1 MNSSIRTVAP
11 LLGSIALLLAP
22 ARAAEIEKA
31 NNGSALNTAT
41 SWNGS
46 VIPGASDIA
55 LFSNALTGAT
65 TSALG
70 DNLVLDGIR
79 VTNPAG
85 SVIMANTNNASLTL
99 GASGINMGAASA
111 ALMIEGAFQ
120 VSANQTWNIANAS
133 TALAPFAGANR
144 QLNQNEDLAFN
155 GGNTTGSGILFSL
168 NNNTVTTTG
177 AGTISISSGYAISGG
192 TFNVGNTRFEIQG
205 GNSKMT
211 DLGFDLTFNVAT
223 GSILHLHSTS
233 GGLSSNATINLNG
246 GTLQFSTIGTGTV
259 GVTQTGVVNINQPST
274 ILVGNPVSGASG
286 TAPLTFSG
294 NLVGSAALAMNNTT
308 GNADTVLLLGGDNS
322 QYTGTITLGGTAGR
336 FTRFTSSVA
345 GSAAATWNVS
355 TGHVLQV
362 DGVTVDLGTLTG
374 TGGVTSSN
382 TAVPG
387 SINVGA
393 GNFAGVISDGTGATQ
408 MSLSKV
414 GTGMLVLSGVNTYT
428 GATTVSGGTL
438 FATPGSLGNTP
449 VFVADGAVFGT
460 RISASGTALSVP
472 SISSGG
478 TTGAQLAF
486 DFGSLANPSV
496 RSMNAGALTV
506 NAQTQLR
513 ISGNGLTP
521 GTFPLLGYTGSI
533 GGLNFGGLSLILPPR
548 VTGTLVNDAAN
559 SQVGV
564 TITSVDFP
572 KWTGAVDGKWDIDNG
587 TGTGTANWVEITS
600 GSTTRYIQN
609 ANGVDKVRF
618 DDTATGTTQVQ
629 LMAELTPYDVV
640 VENTTKDYT
649 FSGTGRITGLR
660 GLTKSGAGAL
670 RIRNTGNNDY
680 AGGTVINAGTIEL
693 GDGVTVGAG
702 SLGTGPITNN
712 GVLIFNRPD
721 ALTINGSITGTGA
734 ITSNGTGATTI
745 LGSVTQSG
753 AIALNG
759 GGLVIGGGGNLSG
772 AVTGT
777 GFVTVNGGTM
787 LFNGSAANTYTGM
800 TTVGGGVLQLN
811 KPAGVL
817 AVGGDVTIAGA
828 GVLTILAN
836 EQIPDTATINVT
848 GSSADSTVNTTGKE
862 TVANVVMNASVPT
875 GQFIMRNNF
884 TVTGQATV
892 QNGIFGVASSNTA
905 HVNSIV
911 MSGGVVRL
919 AGSGGASTLNVGT
932 GGITASGGEIQI
944 KFNTN
949 NQDATLNLGGDF
961 TTTGNVTVTNAG
973 YTGPN
978 LNRIVL
984 TATRTFN
991 IGAGTTTTVAA
1002 NMAGTGGL
1010 TKTGNGTLD
1019 LRSLAFTYTGNT
1031 VVSAGTLRLR
1041 TGSGFASPSI
1051 TVGDNGTLSVNIPT
1065 AGTTLPVASLTLG
1078 NATGGTLSIEI
1089 PAGGNPT
1096 VAPVTP
1102 TALVVN
1108 TGSKLAISGTIVPG
1122 TFPVVDYAG
1131 SIGGAGLAGLTLQ
1144 LPLRVVGNLVD
1155 NAANGRID
1163 VTILGTD
1170 TPKWNGDLNNNWDID
1185 NGTGTGTAN
1194 WRGSLTS
1201 SATRYLQGAGGTDRV
1216 VFDDSATGSGTVN
1229 LTTTLTPVA
1238 TTVSNPTKT
1247 YTFTGTGKLGGAGAL
1262 TKEGAGTLVLTNAVP
1277 YEHTGGTFVNAGT
1290 LQVGDGIT
1298 SGVGVLP
1305 NGTITTAAI
1314 ASLVLNRPD
1323 DFEVFSTITG
1333 TGSLTKSNTN
1343 TATIS
1348 TSLTSSSAVA
1358 IAGGT
1363 LRLTGGGN
1371 LSGVVSG
1378 SGGLLIDGGTLQL
1391 SGSEANTLTG
1401 ETTVNSGTL
1410 QLNKAGVN
1418 AIGNLTLTNTGGL
1431 TLSQA
1436 EQIADTATLTF
1447 NKTSGSVTIA
1457 NETVAA
1463 VNIIGGNEAA
1473 QLIVQTGFEVT
1484 GTASINAGVFS
1495 IASAHEVG
1503 VGGVTMSGGTLR
1515 IAANSGTST
1524 LNVGASGINASGG
1537 LIQVG
1542 QGNGAHNAVLNLGGD
1557 FVATGSVNITDG
1569 NFGGIEK
1576 REINIGSV
1584 TRTFSVGDLA
1594 TVTVAPDIAGTG
1606 GLTKAGAGTLVL
1618 AAGSAS
1624 VYTGATSVT
1633 EGVMEIVGSISGTSK
1648 VDVAA
1653 TATLSG
1659 IGSINPA
1666 AGGHVRILA
1675 GGKLSPGPSVGP
1687 LTVNLT
1693 GGGELDISL
1702 GVAAANSQA
1711 LLFNLDSTF
1720 FSDLVVV
1727 NGGALR
1733 IGDGVLEFD
1742 DFAFTPE
1749 FNFEPE
1755 GTYTLFDGTSP
1766 ILGSLGDALIG
1777 TINGLPFQLQ
1787 LADSGNDLVLA
1798 SIPEPTVAISLLA
1811 GLAILGRR
1819 RRSGRN

>member
-22 ARAAEIEKA
+22 ARAAEVEKA
-31 NNGSALNTAT
+31 NNGSALNTTT
-41 SWNGS
+41 SWVNG

-65 TSALG
+65 TSPLG
-70 DNLVLDGIR
+70 DSLVLDGIR

-85 SVIMANTNNASLTL
+85 AVIMANTNNTSLTL
-99 GASGINMGAASA
+99 GTSGINMGAASA

-120 VSANQTWNIANAS
+120 VSANQTWNVANAS
-133 TALAPFAGANR
+133 TAGAPFAGSNR
-144 QLNQNEDLAFN
+144 QLNNNEDLAFN
-155 GGNTTGSGILFSL
+155 GANTTGSGILFSL

-177 AGTISISSGYAISGG
+177 AGTISIASGYAVGGG
-192 TFNVGNTRFEIQG
+192 TFNIGNARFEVQG
-205 GNSKMT
+205 GNSKTT
-211 DLGFDLTFNVAT
+211 DLGFDLVLNVAT
-223 GSILHLHSTS
+223 GSILHLQSTS
-233 GGLSSNATINLNG
+233 GSLNSNATFNLNG
-246 GTLQFSTIGTGTV
+246 GTLQFTSNGTTTTS
-259 GVTQTGVVNINQPST
+259 VTHAGLVNVNQPST
-274 ILVGNPVSGASG
+274 ILVANPVGG
-286 TAPLTFSG
+286 NGNTGPLTLNG
-294 NLVGSAALAMNNTT
+294 NLVGSAPLAMNNTAA
-308 GNADTVLLLGGDNS
+308 NAATLLLLAGDNS
-322 QYTGTITLGGTAGR
+322 QYTGTITFGGTADR
-336 FTRFTSSVA
+336 FTRITSSFA

-355 TGHVLQV
+355 TGHTLQV
-362 DGVTVDLGTLTG
+362 DGTTVDLGTLTG
-374 TGGVTSSN
+374 AGKITNSN
-382 TAVPG
+382 TAVAA

-393 GNFAGVISDGTGATQ
+393 GNFAGVISDGTMQ
-408 MSLSKV
+408 MGLSKV
-414 GTGMLVLSGVNTYT
+414 GTGTLVLSGVNTYT
-428 GATTVSGGTL
+428 GATTVSSGAL
-438 FATPGSLGNTP
+438 IALPGSLASSP
-449 VFVADGAVFGT
+449 VFVSDGGVFGT
-460 RISASGTALSVP
+460 RISTAGTGLAVQ
-472 SISSGG
+472 SIASGG

-486 DFGSLANPSV
+486 DFGSLANPTA
-496 RSMNAGALTV
+496 RAMHAGAFTV
-506 NAQTQLR
+506 NAQTQLK
-513 ISGNGLTP
+513 ISGNGLTA
-521 GTFPLLGYTGSI
+521 GTFPLLGYNGTI
-533 GGLNFGGLSLILPPR
+533 GGLNFGGLTLVLPPR
-548 VTGTLVNDAAN
+548 VTGSLVNDAAN
-559 SQVGV
+559 SQVSV

-600 GSTTRYIQN
+600 GLTTRYIQN

-640 VENTTKDYT
+640 VDNTTKDYT
-649 FSGTGRITGLR
+649 FTGTGRITGSR
-660 GLTKSGAGAL
+660 GLTKSGTGAL

-680 AGGTVINAGTIEL
+680 AGGTTINAGTVEL

-702 SLGTGPITNN
+702 SLGTGAITNN

-721 ALTINGSITGTGA
+721 ALTINGSITGTGSL
-734 ITSNGTGATTI
+734 TSNGAGATTV
-745 LGSVTQSG
+745 LGAVTQSG
-753 AIALNG
+753 PVALNA
-759 GGLVIGGGGNLSG
+759 GGLDIRGGGNLSG
-772 AVTGT
+772 AITGT
-777 GFVTVNGGTM
+777 GFVTVSGGSM
-787 LFNGSAANTYTGM
+787 LFNGSAANTYTGL
-800 TTVGGGVLQLN
+800 TTVSGNGVLRLS
-811 KPAGVL
+811 KPAGVS
-817 AVGGDVTIAGA
+817 AVGGNVTIAGA

-836 EQIPDTATINVT
+836 EQIPDTATINFI
-848 GSSADSTVNTTGKE
+848 GSSGDSTVNTTGKE
-862 TVANVVMNASVPT
+862 TVANVVVNASSAA

-911 MSGGVVRL
+911 MSGGMVRIS
-919 AGSGGASTLNVGT
+919 GSAGASTLNVGT

-949 NQDATLNLGGDF
+949 PQDATLNLGGDF

-978 LNRIVL
+978 LNQIAL

-991 IGAGTTTTVAA
+991 IGAGTATTVAA

-1010 TKTGNGTLD
+1010 TKTGAGTLD
-1019 LRSLAFTYTGNT
+1019 LRSLKFTYTGNT
-1031 VVSAGTLRLR
+1031 VVSAGTLRLP
-1041 TGSGFASPSI
+1041 TGSSFASPSL
-1051 TVGDNGTLSVNIPT
+1051 TVGDNATLSVNIPT
-1065 AGTTLPVASLTLG
+1065 AATTLSVASLTLG
-1078 NATGGTLSIEI
+1078 NTTGGTLSIEI
-1089 PAGGNPT
+1089 PASGNPT
-1096 VAPVTP
+1096 AAPVTP
-1102 TALVVN
+1102 TSFVVN

-1122 TFPVVDYAG
+1122 TFPAIDYAG
-1131 SIGGAGLAGLTLQ
+1131 TIGGAGFAGLTLQ
-1144 LPLRVVGNLVD
+1144 LPLRVAGSLVD
-1155 NAANGRID
+1155 NAANTRID

-1238 TTVSNPTKT
+1238 TTVSSVTKT
-1247 YTFTGTGKLGGAGAL
+1247 YTFTGTGKLGGTGAL
-1262 TKEGAGTLVLTNAVP
+1262 TKEGAGTLILTNTVP

-1290 LQVGDGIT
+1290 LQVGDGAT

-1305 NGTITTAAI
+1305 NGTITNN

-1323 DFEVFSTITG
+1323 DFEIFSTITG
-1333 TGSLTKSNTN
+1333 PGSLTKSGTN

-1348 TSLTSSSAVA
+1348 TALTSSAVA
-1358 IAGGT
+1358 ITGGT
-1363 LRLTGGGN
+1363 LRLSGGGN

-1378 SGGLLIDGGTLQL
+1378 SGGLLVDGGTLQL
-1391 SGSEANTLTG
+1391 SGTAANTLTG

-1410 QLNKAGVN
+1410 QLNKTGAN
-1418 AIGNLTLTNTGGL
+1418 AVGNLTLTNTGGL

-1447 NKTSGSVTIA
+1447 NKTSGNVIVGSETIA
-1457 NETVAA
+1457 ALD
-1463 VNIIGGNEAA
+1463 IIGGNENA
-1473 QLIVQTGFEVT
+1473 QFQANTGFVVT
-1484 GTASINAGVFS
+1484 GQATMSTGVFS
-1495 IASAHEVG
+1495 IASNHSAS
-1503 VGGVTMSGGTLR
+1503 VGGLTMSGGTVR
-1515 IAANSGTST
+1515 IAANGNPST

-1542 QGNGAHNAVLNLGGD
+1542 QGTGAFDAVLNLGGD
-1557 FVATGSVNITDG
+1557 FIATGSVNITDG
-1569 NFGGIEK
+1569 NFSGTQK
-1576 REINIGSV
+1576 REINLGAV
-1584 TRTFSVGDLA
+1584 TRTFSVSDVA
-1594 TVTVAPDIAGTG
+1594 VVTVAPDIAGTG
-1606 GLTKAGAGTLVL
+1606 GLTKMGAGTLVL

-1624 VYTGATSVT
+1624 TYTGATSVT

-1666 AGGHVRILA
+1666 PGGHVKILA

-1702 GVAAANSQA
+1702 GVAALNSQA
-1711 LLFNLDSTF
+1711 LLFNLDSPF
-1720 FSDLVVV
+1720 FSDLVLV

-1749 FNFEPE
+1749 FNFDPT

-1766 ILGSLGDALIG
+1766 IIGSLGAGLIG
-1777 TINGLPFQLQ
+1777 TINGQAFQLQ
-1787 LADSGNDLVLA
+1787 FGDSGNDLLLA